1 MSHRHVNLISV
12 LDLNL
17 VHTDLTTMFPP
28 PLVEWAVL
36 ANLDKQREPEMILL
50 KGHLY
55 VEMFLKERFR
65 IQYAYSN
72 KVLDSL
78 SFYRMLTLLESD
90 IGNADLVQMDALGL
104 ARELNLLRNAVAHE
118 ALFDSENAGL
128 HRWADK
134 ALRTLP
140 ATKMQKY
147 TRRTRLTHAIA
158 ALAKVL
164 YASSATGR
172 EAK

>member
-1 MSHRHVNLISV
+1 
-12 LDLNL
+12 
-17 VHTDLTTMFPP
+17 MFPP

-55 VEMFLKERFR
+55 VEMFLKERLR
-65 IQYAYSN
+65 IHYSYSS
-72 KVLDSL
+72 KMLDSL
-78 SFYRMLTLLESD
+78 SFYRMLVLLELD
-90 IGNADLVQMDALGL
+90 IGEADTVQKDALCL

-118 ALFDSENAGL
+118 ALFDSEDAGL
-128 HRWADK
+128 YRWADK
-134 ALRTLP
+134 ALSTFS
-140 ATKMQKY
+140 ATKTHKY

-164 YASSATGR
+164 YASN
-172 EAK
+172 ENMKENI